1 MTMTEYFFD
10 LPTSASSL
18 SVYSDIERYDP
29 TAPRDFRPFVIG
41 EFVIRR
47 LPLRGTLYTDYYILH
62 EGTVI
67 GHQVSFPSEEDCR
80 MHQRR
85 QANWRG
91 DTAQHAPAPEAPF
104 FGDVVLQGRIAAL
117 LGAGGEMD
125 SASVAHALRMQI
137 STISPVL
144 EKMAD
149 EHRIY
154 RRGTRH
160 RYTYRAA

>member
-10 LPTSASSL
+10 LPATASSL

-29 TAPRDFRPFVIG
+29 TSPRDFRPFAIG

-47 LPLRGTLYTDYYILH
+47 VPLRGTLYTNYYILH
-62 EGTVI
+62 EGAVI
-67 GHQVSFPSEEDCR
+67 GHQISSPSEEDCR

-85 QANWRG
+85 HAAIPAGAAHRG
-91 DTAQHAPAPEAPF
+91 PKFEAPM

-125 SASVAHALRMQI
+125 CASVAHALRMQI
-137 STISPVL
+137 SKVSPVL
-144 EKMAD
+144 EQMAD

-160 RYTYRAA
+160 RYIYRAA

>member
-1 MTMTEYFFD
+1 MTDYFFD

-29 TAPRDFRPFVIG
+29 TAPRDFRPFSIG

-47 LPLRGTLYTDYYILH
+47 LPLRGALYTDYYILH
-62 EGTVI
+62 EGAVI
-67 GHQVSFPSEEDCR
+67 GHQISFPSEEDCR
-80 MHQRR
+80 MYQRR
-85 QANWRG
+85 QANLRASI
-91 DTAQHAPAPEAPF
+91 AQQAPAVEAPL

-125 SASVAHALRMQI
+125 TTSVAYALRMQV

-144 EKMAD
+144 EKMAN